1 MERNQ
6 NENEVNVN
14 LILPKIIT
22 GGSLESLFY
31 AYIHETPIVLT
42 QPYVPFELDMIEDN
56 SFFELLGYTAE
67 MPLTKVQVWDRLA
80 FVLSMAGLV
89 MMPNN
94 VRSVRHERNKIVFS
108 LNDNSRFIIAYERKI
123 SFDKHLDSEV
133 DVYDWFDIRS
143 GAKTEKQEIND
154 SENDLVH
161 KIIFYDSQ
169 RKGTGGKGFKDLVS
183 LSRMQ
188 TSELH
193 EYENSE
199 SYVRLKTLQMM
210 KEQGMRGRPNGYN
223 KRGIQQ
229 FYAINIEHMHREIIK
244 RYEPKFT
251 MQEALSQVRQEKEIW
266 KLTKKLLHQKQ
277 ISILRESS
285 RLRVDKLV

>member
-1 MERNQ
+1 M
-6 NENEVNVN
+6 N

-42 QPYVPFELDMIEDN
+42 QPYVPFELDVVED
-56 SFFELLGYTAE
+56 SSLFELLGYTAE
-67 MPLTKVQVWDRLA
+67 IPLTKVQVWDRLV

-94 VRSVRHERNKIVFS
+94 VRSVRQERNKIIFS
-108 LNDNSRFIIAYERKI
+108 LNDNSRFIVAYERKI
-123 SFDKHLDSEV
+123 SFDKHLDKEV

-143 GAKTEKQEIND
+143 GAKTELQEIND
-154 SENDLVH
+154 PENNLVH

-188 TSELH
+188 KAELH

-210 KEQGMRGRPNGYN
+210 KEEGMRGRPNGYN

-251 MQEALSQVRQEKEIW
+251 MQETLNQIRQEKEIW

-285 RLRVDKLV
+285 RLPVDILV

>member
-1 MERNQ
+1 M
-6 NENEVNVN
+6 N
-14 LILPKIIT
+14 LIFPKIIT

-31 AYIHETPIVLT
+31 AYINETPIVLT
-42 QPYVPFELDMIEDN
+42 QPYVPFELDMVEDN
-56 SFFELLGYTAE
+56 SLFELLGYTAE
-67 MPLTKVQVWDRLA
+67 MPLTKVQAWDRLV

-94 VRSVRHERNKIVFS
+94 VRNVREDGNKIIFS
-108 LNDNSRFIIAYERKI
+108 LKDNTRMIVAYERRI
-123 SFDKHLDSEV
+123 SFDKHFDDEF

-143 GAKTEKQEIND
+143 GAKTELEELND
-154 SENDLVH
+154 SEDDLVH

-169 RKGTGGKGFKDLVS
+169 RKGTGGKGFKDLVAV
-183 LSRMQ
+183 SRMQ
-188 TSELH
+188 KKKLH

-199 SYVRLKTLQMM
+199 SYVRLKTLRMM

-223 KRGIQQ
+223 SRGKQQ
-229 FYAINIEHMHREIIK
+229 FYALKIEHMYREIIK

-251 MQEALSQVRQEKEIW
+251 MQETINEIREEKEIW

-285 RLRVDKLV
+285 RLQVDKLV

>member
-1 MERNQ
+1 M
-6 NENEVNVN
+6 N

-42 QPYVPFELDMIEDN
+42 QPYVPFELDTVEDN

-67 MPLTKVQVWDRLA
+67 MPLTKVQVWDRLV

-94 VRSVRHERNKIVFS
+94 VKNVRQEGNKIIFS
-108 LNDNSRFIIAYERKI
+108 LNDNSRFIIAYERKV
-123 SFDKHLDSEV
+123 SFDKHLDGEV

-143 GAKTEKQEIND
+143 GAKTELQEIND

-169 RKGTGGKGFKDLVS
+169 RKGTGGKGFKDLVA

-188 TSELH
+188 KAELH

-199 SYVRLKTLQMM
+199 GYVRLKTLQMM

-251 MQEALSQVRQEKEIW
+251 MQETLNQIREEKELW

-285 RLRVDKLV
+285 RLPVDILV

>member
-1 MERNQ
+1 M
-6 NENEVNVN
+6 N

-22 GGSLESLFY
+22 GGSLESLFH

-42 QPYVPFELDMIEDN
+42 QPYVPFELDMVEDN
-56 SFFELLGYTAE
+56 TFFELLGYTAE
-67 MPLTKVQVWDRLA
+67 MPLTKVQIWDRLV

-94 VRSVRHERNKIVFS
+94 VRNVREEGNKIIFS

-123 SFDKHLDSEV
+123 SFDKHLDGEV

-143 GAKTEKQEIND
+143 GAKTELQEIND
-154 SENDLVH
+154 SEDNLVH
-161 KIIFYDSQ
+161 KIIFYDS
-169 RKGTGGKGFKDLVS
+169 RRRGTGGRGLKDIVS
-183 LSRMQ
+183 VSRMQ
-188 TSELH
+188 KTELH

-199 SYVRLKTLQMM
+199 SYVRLKTLNMM
-210 KEQGMRGRPNGYN
+210 KEKGMRGKPNGYN
-223 KRGIQQ
+223 KKGKQQ
-229 FYAINIEHMHREIIK
+229 FYALKIEHIQREIVK
-244 RYEPKFT
+244 RYKPKFT
-251 MQEALSQVRQEKEIW
+251 MQETLNQIREEKELW

-285 RLRVDKLV
+285 RLPVDILV

>member
-1 MERNQ
+1 M
-6 NENEVNVN
+6 N
-14 LILPKIIT
+14 LIVPKLVT

-31 AYIHETPIVLT
+31 AYIHELPIVLT

-56 SFFELLGYTAE
+56 SLFELLGYTAE
-67 MPLTKVQVWDRLA
+67 MPLTKVQVWDRLV

-94 VRSVRHERNKIVFS
+94 VKNVREEGNKIIFS
-108 LNDNSRFIIAYERKI
+108 LNDNSRFIIAYERKV
-123 SFDKHLDSEV
+123 SFDKHLDGEV

-143 GAKTEKQEIND
+143 GAKTELEELND
-154 SENDLVH
+154 SEDDLVH

-169 RKGTGGKGFKDLVS
+169 RKGTGGKGFKDLVAV
-183 LSRMQ
+183 SRMQ
-188 TSELH
+188 KAELH

-199 SYVRLKTLQMM
+199 GYVRLKAIKMM
-210 KEQGMRGRPNGYN
+210 KDQGMRGRPNGYN
-223 KRGIQQ
+223 KKGRQQ
-229 FYAINIEHMHREIIK
+229 FYALKIEHMHREIIK
-244 RYEPKFT
+244 RYKPKFT
-251 MQEALSQVRQEKEIW
+251 MQETLNQIRKEKEIW

-285 RLRVDKLV
+285 RLPVDVLV

>member
-1 MERNQ
+1 M
-6 NENEVNVN
+6 N

-42 QPYVPFELDMIEDN
+42 QPYVPFELDMVEDN

-67 MPLTKVQVWDRLA
+67 MPLTKVQVWDRLV

-94 VRSVRHERNKIVFS
+94 VRNVREEGNKIIFS
-108 LNDNSRFIIAYERKI
+108 LNDNSRFIIAYERKV
-123 SFDKHLDSEV
+123 SFDKHLDKEV

-154 SENDLVH
+154 SENELVH

-183 LSRMQ
+183 VSRMQ
-188 TSELH
+188 TSQLH

-229 FYAINIEHMHREIIK
+229 FYAINIEHTHREIIK
-244 RYEPKFT
+244 RYKPKFT
-251 MQEALSQVRQEKEIW
+251 MQETLSQIREEKEIW

-285 RLRVDKLV
+285 RLPLDILV

>member
-1 MERNQ
+1 MERNSHK
-6 NENEVNVN
+6 NEVNVN
-14 LILPKIIT
+14 LIVPKLIT

-31 AYIHETPIVLT
+31 AYVHELPIVLT
-42 QPYVPFELDMIEDN
+42 QPYVPFELDMVEDN

-67 MPLTKVQVWDRLA
+67 MPLTKVQVWDRLV

-94 VRSVRHERNKIVFS
+94 VRNVREEGNKIIFS
-108 LNDNSRFIIAYERKI
+108 LNDNSRFIIAYERRI
-123 SFDKHLDSEV
+123 SFDKHIDGEV

-143 GAKTEKQEIND
+143 GAKTQLEELND
-154 SENDLVH
+154 SEDAIVH

-169 RKGTGGKGFKDLVS
+169 RKGTGGKGFKDLVAI
-183 LSRMQ
+183 SRMQ
-188 TSELH
+188 KAELH

-199 SYVRLKTLQMM
+199 GNIRLKTLQMM
-210 KEQGMRGRPNGYN
+210 KDQGMRGRPNGYN
-223 KRGIQQ
+223 SRGKQQ
-229 FYAINIEHMHREIIK
+229 FYALKIEHMHREIIK
-244 RYEPKFT
+244 RYKPKFT
-251 MQEALSQVRQEKEIW
+251 MKETLKQIKEEKEIW

-285 RLRVDKLV
+285 RLPVDVLV

>member
-1 MERNQ
+1 M
-6 NENEVNVN
+6 N

-42 QPYVPFELDMIEDN
+42 QPYVPFELDMVEDN

-67 MPLTKVQVWDRLA
+67 MPLTKVQIWDRLV
-80 FVLSMAGLV
+80 FILSMAGLV

-94 VRSVRHERNKIVFS
+94 VRNVREEANKIIFS
-108 LNDNSRFIIAYERKI
+108 LNDNSRFIIAYERKV
-123 SFDKHLDSEV
+123 SFDKHLDGEV

-143 GAKTEKQEIND
+143 GAKTELQEIND
-154 SENDLVH
+154 SEDDLVH
-161 KIIFYDSQ
+161 KIIFYDS
-169 RKGTGGKGFKDLVS
+169 RRRGTGGRGLKDVVAV
-183 LSRMQ
+183 SRMQ
-188 TSELH
+188 KTELH

-199 SYVRLKTLQMM
+199 SYVRLKTLNMM
-210 KEQGMRGRPNGYN
+210 KEKGMRGKPNGYN
-223 KRGIQQ
+223 KKGKQQ
-229 FYAINIEHMHREIIK
+229 FYALKIEHIQREIIK
-244 RYEPKFT
+244 RYKPKFT
-251 MQEALSQVRQEKEIW
+251 MQETLNQIREEKELW

-285 RLRVDKLV
+285 RLPVDILV

>member
-1 MERNQ
+1 M
-6 NENEVNVN
+6 N
-14 LILPKIIT
+14 LIVPRLIT

-42 QPYVPFELDMIEDN
+42 QPYVPFELDTIEDN
-56 SFFELLGYTAE
+56 SMFELLGYTTE
-67 MPLTKVQVWDRLA
+67 TPLTKVQVWDRLV

-94 VRSVRHERNKIVFS
+94 VRNVREDANKIIFS
-108 LNDNSRFIIAYERKI
+108 LNDNSRFIIAYERRI
-123 SFDKHLDSEV
+123 SFDKHIDGEV

-143 GAKTEKQEIND
+143 GAKTQLEELND
-154 SENDLVH
+154 SEDDLVH

-169 RKGTGGKGFKDLVS
+169 RKGTGGKGLKDLVAI
-183 LSRMQ
+183 SRMQ
-188 TSELH
+188 KTELH

-199 SYVRLKTLQMM
+199 SYVRLKTLKMM
-210 KEQGMRGRPNGYN
+210 KDQGMRGRPNGYN
-223 KRGIQQ
+223 SRGKQQ
-229 FYAINIEHMHREIIK
+229 FYALKIEHVQREIIK
-244 RYEPKFT
+244 RYQPKFT
-251 MQEALSQVRQEKEIW
+251 MSETLKQIREEKEIW

-285 RLRVDKLV
+285 RLQVDKLV

>member
-1 MERNQ
+1 M
-6 NENEVNVN
+6 N

-67 MPLTKVQVWDRLA
+67 MPLTKVQIWDRLV

-94 VRSVRHERNKIVFS
+94 VRNVREEGNKIIFS

-123 SFDKHLDSEV
+123 SFDKHLDGEV
-133 DVYDWFDIRS
+133 DVYDWFHIRS
-143 GAKTEKQEIND
+143 GGKTEIQEIND
-154 SENDLVH
+154 SEDDLVH
-161 KIIFYDSQ
+161 KVLFYDSK
-169 RKGTGGKGFKDLVS
+169 RKGTGGRGFKDLVAI
-183 LSRMQ
+183 SRMQ

-199 SYVRLKTLQMM
+199 GYVRLKTLKMM
-210 KEQGMRGRPNGYN
+210 KEEGMRGRPNGYN
-223 KRGIQQ
+223 KKGKQQ
-229 FYAINIEHMHREIIK
+229 FYAIKIEHMHREIVK
-244 RYEPKFT
+244 RYKPKFT
-251 MQEALSQVRQEKEIW
+251 MRETINQIREEKELW

-285 RLRVDKLV
+285 RLPVDILV

>member
-1 MERNQ
+1 
-6 NENEVNVN
+6 VN
-14 LILPKIIT
+14 LIVPKLIT

-31 AYIHETPIVLT
+31 AYIHELPIVLT
-42 QPYVPFELDMIEDN
+42 QPYVPFELDMVEDS
-56 SFFELLGYTAE
+56 SFFELLGYTTE
-67 MPLTKVQVWDRLA
+67 FPLTRVQVWDRLV

-94 VRSVRHERNKIVFS
+94 VRSVRHDRNKIIFS
-108 LNDNSRFIIAYERKI
+108 LNDNSRFTIAYERKI
-123 SFDKHLDSEV
+123 SFDKHLDEEV

-143 GAKTEKQEIND
+143 GAKTELEQIND
-154 SENDLVH
+154 TESNLVS
-161 KIIFYDSQ
+161 KILFYDSN
-169 RKGTGGKGFKDLVS
+169 RKGTGGKGFKDIVS
-183 LSRMQ
+183 ISQ
-188 TSELH
+188 VQKKELY

-210 KEQGMRGRPNGYN
+210 KDQGMRGRPNGYN
-223 KRGIQQ
+223 NRGKQQ
-229 FYAINIEHMHREIIK
+229 FYALKIEHMHREIIK

-251 MQEALSQVRQEKEIW
+251 MQETFKQIKKEKEIW

-285 RLRVDKLV
+285 RLPVDVLI

>member
-1 MERNQ
+1 M
-6 NENEVNVN
+6 N

-42 QPYVPFELDMIEDN
+42 QPYVPFELDVVED
-56 SFFELLGYTAE
+56 SSLFELLGYTAE
-67 MPLTKVQVWDRLA
+67 IPLTKVQVWDRLV

-94 VRSVRHERNKIVFS
+94 VRSVRQERNKIIFS
-108 LNDNSRFIIAYERKI
+108 LNDNSRFIVAYERKI
-123 SFDKHLDSEV
+123 SFDKHLDKEV

-143 GAKTEKQEIND
+143 GAKTELQEIND
-154 SENDLVH
+154 PENNLVH

-188 TSELH
+188 KAELH

-210 KEQGMRGRPNGYN
+210 KEEGMRGRPNGYN

-229 FYAINIEHMHREIIK
+229 FYAINIEHMHREIVK

-251 MQEALSQVRQEKEIW
+251 MRETLNQIRQEKEIW

>member
-1 MERNQ
+1 M
-6 NENEVNVN
+6 N

-42 QPYVPFELDMIEDN
+42 QPYVPFELDMVEDN

-67 MPLTKVQVWDRLA
+67 MPLTKVQIWDRLV

-94 VRSVRHERNKIVFS
+94 VKNVRQEGNKIIFS
-108 LNDNSRFIIAYERKI
+108 LNDNSRFIIAYERKV
-123 SFDKHLDSEV
+123 SFDKHLDGEV

-143 GAKTEKQEIND
+143 GAKTELQEIND
-154 SENDLVH
+154 TEDNLVH

-169 RKGTGGKGFKDLVS
+169 RKGTGGRGFKDLVAV
-183 LSRMQ
+183 SRMQ
-188 TSELH
+188 KAELH

-199 SYVRLKTLQMM
+199 GYVRLKALNMM

-223 KRGIQQ
+223 KKGKQQ
-229 FYAINIEHMHREIIK
+229 FYALKIEHMHREIVK
-244 RYEPKFT
+244 RYKPKFT
-251 MQEALSQVRQEKEIW
+251 MQETLNQIREEKELW

-285 RLRVDKLV
+285 RLPVDILV

>member
-1 MERNQ
+1 M
-6 NENEVNVN
+6 N

-42 QPYVPFELDMIEDN
+42 QPYVPFELDMVEDN

-67 MPLTKVQVWDRLA
+67 MPLTKVQIWDRLV

-94 VRSVRHERNKIVFS
+94 VRNVREEANKIIFS
-108 LNDNSRFIIAYERKI
+108 LNDNSRFIIAYERRV
-123 SFDKHLDSEV
+123 SFDKHLDGEV
-133 DVYDWFDIRS
+133 DVYDWFDIKS
-143 GAKTEKQEIND
+143 GAKTELQEIND
-154 SENDLVH
+154 SEDDLVH
-161 KIIFYDSQ
+161 KIIFYDS
-169 RKGTGGKGFKDLVS
+169 RRRGTGGRGLKDIVAV
-183 LSRMQ
+183 SRMQ
-188 TSELH
+188 KTELH

-199 SYVRLKTLQMM
+199 SYVRLKALNMM
-210 KEQGMRGRPNGYN
+210 KEKGMRGKPNGYN
-223 KRGIQQ
+223 KKGRQQ
-229 FYAINIEHMHREIIK
+229 FYALKIEHIQREIIK
-244 RYEPKFT
+244 RYKPKFT
-251 MQEALSQVRQEKEIW
+251 MQETLNQIKEEKELW

-285 RLRVDKLV
+285 RLPVDILV

>member
-1 MERNQ
+1 
-6 NENEVNVN
+6 VN

>member
-1 MERNQ
+1 M
-6 NENEVNVN
+6 N

-67 MPLTKVQVWDRLA
+67 MPLTKVQVWDRLV

-94 VRSVRHERNKIVFS
+94 VRSVRHERNKIIFS

-143 GAKTEKQEIND
+143 GAKTQKQEIND

>member
-1 MERNQ
+1 M
-6 NENEVNVN
+6 N

-42 QPYVPFELDMIEDN
+42 QPYVPFELDMVEDN

-67 MPLTKVQVWDRLA
+67 TPLTKVQIWDRLV

-94 VRSVRHERNKIVFS
+94 VRNVREEANKIIFS
-108 LNDNSRFIIAYERKI
+108 LNDNSRFIIAYERRI
-123 SFDKHLDSEV
+123 SFDKHLDGEV

-143 GAKTEKQEIND
+143 GAKIELEELND
-154 SENDLVH
+154 SEDDLVH

-169 RKGTGGKGFKDLVS
+169 RKGTGGKGFKDLVAV
-183 LSRMQ
+183 SRMQ
-188 TSELH
+188 KTELQ

-199 SYVRLKTLQMM
+199 GYVRLKTLKMM

-223 KRGIQQ
+223 KKGKQQ
-229 FYAINIEHMHREIIK
+229 FYALKIEHMHREIVK

-251 MQEALSQVRQEKEIW
+251 MRETLSQIKKEKEIW

-285 RLRVDKLV
+285 RLPVDILV

>member
-1 MERNQ
+1 
-6 NENEVNVN
+6 
-14 LILPKIIT
+14 
-22 GGSLESLFY
+22 
-31 AYIHETPIVLT
+31 
-42 QPYVPFELDMIEDN
+42 
-56 SFFELLGYTAE
+56 
-67 MPLTKVQVWDRLA
+67 
-80 FVLSMAGLV
+80 MAGLV

-94 VRSVRHERNKIVFS
+94 VRSVRQERNKIIFS
-108 LNDNSRFIIAYERKI
+108 LNDNSRFIVAYERKI
-123 SFDKHLDSEV
+123 SFDKHLDKEV

-143 GAKTEKQEIND
+143 GAKTELQEIND
-154 SENDLVH
+154 PENNLVH

-188 TSELH
+188 KAELH

-210 KEQGMRGRPNGYN
+210 KEEGMRGRPNGYN

-251 MQEALSQVRQEKEIW
+251 MQETLNQIRQEKEIW